1 MPVDVIASKQTR
13 RNFVFHSS
21 IDWKPTQNA
30 KMRCSQPFEFC
41 LEGSDS
47 IQRGWNYNSPAVKE
61 RKRKEELFCW
71 YKQRDNGIL
80 TD

>member
-1 MPVDVIASKQTR
+1 M
-13 RNFVFHSS
+13 
-21 IDWKPTQNA
+21 QNG
-30 KMRCSQPFEFC
+30 KMRCSQAFEVC

-61 RKRKEELFCW
+61 RKRKEELVCW
-71 YKQRDNGIL
+71 LEQRDNGIL